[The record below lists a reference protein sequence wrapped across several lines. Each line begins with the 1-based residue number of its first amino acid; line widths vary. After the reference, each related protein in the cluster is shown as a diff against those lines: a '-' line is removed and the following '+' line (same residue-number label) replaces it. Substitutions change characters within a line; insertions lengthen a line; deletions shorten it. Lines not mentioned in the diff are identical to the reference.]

1 MAKVG
6 MKYAV
11 YAGITSH
18 TDGSAITYGTGAR
31 LGPSI
36 SADVTF
42 TRNDNPLYGDDVI
55 QEQDN
60 SLTSYQIAFD
70 ATTLTN
76 ETRAA
81 LLGEVAAGT
90 DTEKEYKVQDAS
102 APNVGFGYIRV
113 LRRQGTTYYEGFWF
127 WKVQF
132 SLDNESDQT
141 KQEQINWGTNPI
153 TGRGQGVYLDS
164 SGAIDFYIHKKF
176 EGFSAAQT
184 WLNTKANISSG
195 GTTA

>member
-1 MAKVG
+1 
-6 MKYAV
+6 MKHAV
-11 YAGITSH
+11 FAAISAH
-18 TDGSAITYGTGAR
+18 TDGSAITYSAGKQ

-36 SADVTF
+36 SAEVTF
-42 TRNDNPLYGDDVI
+42 TRNDNPLYGDDVV

-60 SLTSYQIAFD
+60 SMTSYQIAFD
-70 ATTLTN
+70 STTLTN

-81 LLGEVAAGT
+81 LLGEVATGT
-90 DTEKEYKVQDAS
+90 DTEKEYKVQDAA

-113 LRRQGTTYYEGFWF
+113 LRRQGVTYYEGFWF
-127 WKVQF
+127 HKVQF

-164 SGAIDFYIHKKF
+164 TGAIDFYIHKKF
-176 EGFSAAQT
+176 DSFSAALT
-184 WLNTKANISSG
+184 WLNGKANISSG
-195 GTTA
+195 GTTT

>member
-6 MKYAV
+6 MKHAV
-11 YAGITSH
+11 FAAISAH
-18 TDGSAITYGTGAR
+18 TDGSAITYSAGKQLGAA
-31 LGPSI
+31 I
-36 SADVTF
+36 SAEVTF
-42 TRNDNPLYGDDVI
+42 TRNDNPLYGDDVV

-60 SLTSYQIAFD
+60 SMTSYQIAFD
-70 ATTLTN
+70 STTLTN

-81 LLGEVAAGT
+81 LLGEVATGT
-90 DTEKEYKVQDAS
+90 DTEKEYKVQDAA

-113 LRRQGTTYYEGFWF
+113 LRRAGTTYYEGFWF

-132 SLDNESDQT
+132 ALDNESDQT

-164 SGAIDFYIHKKF
+164 SGAVDFYIHKKF
-176 EGFSAAQT
+176 DSFSAALT
-184 WLNTKANISSG
+184 WLNSKANISSG
-195 GTTA
+195 GTTT